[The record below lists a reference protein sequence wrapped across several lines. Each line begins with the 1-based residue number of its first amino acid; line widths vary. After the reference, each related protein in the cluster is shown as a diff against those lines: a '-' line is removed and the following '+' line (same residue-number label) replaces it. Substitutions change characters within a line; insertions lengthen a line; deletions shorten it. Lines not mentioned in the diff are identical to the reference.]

1 MVEFSR
7 ITMDPLSAIS
17 LAGNIAQFLS
27 YATKLVS
34 KGHALYKSSE
44 GALTENL
51 DLEVIANNLTDINS
65 RVIQSYN
72 RTPSTATNLFL
83 DHQSLKSIA
92 ESCDN
97 VAKQLLDILQ
107 KLKVQGSHRT
117 WKSVRQAFKSVWS
130 KAHIDDLRGRMEGY
144 REQMIFH
151 LVAVGSADMSALRL
165 AVSNLSKNID
175 RESRLSV
182 AR

>member
-1 MVEFSR
+1 
-7 ITMDPLSAIS
+7 MDPLSAIS

-44 GALTENL
+44 GALAENL

-65 RVIQSYN
+65 RVIQSYS
-72 RTPSTATNLFL
+72 RTPSTASLTATTLFL

-107 KLKVQGSHRT
+107 KLKVQRPHRT
-117 WKSVRQAFKSVWS
+117 WKSVRQAFKSVWN

-151 LVAVGSADMSALRL
+151 LVAVGRYGYAIKPFSL
-165 AVSNLSKNID
+165 
-175 RESRLSV
+175 E
-182 AR
+182 